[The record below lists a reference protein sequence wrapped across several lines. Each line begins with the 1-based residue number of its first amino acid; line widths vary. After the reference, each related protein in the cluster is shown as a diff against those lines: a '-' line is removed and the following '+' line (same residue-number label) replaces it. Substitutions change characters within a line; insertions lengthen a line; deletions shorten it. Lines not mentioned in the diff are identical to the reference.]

1 MKLLLNSFKDV
12 LNHYFVILTLLE
24 KRGIIMKKN
33 KVLLIILLL
42 LLIVIGFMMFFIQN
56 KNGTQLHI
64 PNQKLTSKTTSEYLF
79 KTISGKEIE
88 LKVADNLFKIKGMEN
103 KIVFLKVFGW
113 ECKFCQK
120 EIPQLIKLK
129 NQLSDSFEVIAIE
142 AQQHTV
148 EESKI
153 AIKKYGI
160 NYNIVSGN
168 NQQDFYRYLQKKYG
182 WTGIIPL
189 TIVISKK
196 GKVLAFELGEKSY
209 SLAELMK
216 ASLLRE

>member
-1 MKLLLNSFKDV
+1 
-12 LNHYFVILTLLE
+12 
-24 KRGIIMKKN
+24 MKKN

-42 LLIVIGFMMFFIQN
+42 LLIIIGVMMFFIQT

-64 PNQKLTSKTTSEYLF
+64 PNKKLTAKTTSDYMF
-79 KTISGKEIE
+79 KTITGKKIE
-88 LKVADNLFKIKGMEN
+88 LNVADNLFKIKGMEN

-113 ECKFCQK
+113 DCKFCQK

-129 NQLSDSFEVIAIE
+129 NQLGDSFDVIAIE
-142 AQQHTV
+142 AQQHTI
-148 EESKI
+148 EESKV

-168 NQQDFYRYLQKKYG
+168 NQQAFYRYLQTKYG

-189 TIVISKK
+189 TIVISKE
-196 GKVLAFELGEKSY
+196 GKVLAFELGAKSY
-209 SLAELMK
+209 SLSELMK